1 MNFEIVGKTAVVT
14 AGSLGIGK
22 ATALSLAKE
31 GANVA
36 ICGRDEGNLEA
47 AVQDIQSQVDVNIF
61 TSVVDVS
68 DASQIQRFISEVRG
82 EFGTISILVNNAGGP
97 KVGNYQTVDS
107 QDWLDAYHLTLRSA
121 VTTTELV
128 LDDMKRAQWGR
139 IINISSFSI
148 KQPIPEILLS
158 NVMRMGVQGWA
169 KSLSLD
175 ISANGITINTVCPG
189 WTLTDRVKSMFS
201 DTDGDRRQQE
211 IIDDIPMGR
220 FAHPDEIA
228 SIVTFLASQQASY
241 ITGTA
246 INIEEYVPIQTPQ
259 IIARAKSA
267 RTAPPKK
274 KIENNANRVVTDVIV
289 VLDSVSFIDMLNKAN
304 RSSFLYFLRFSLTR
318 S

>member
-1 MNFEIVGKTAVVT
+1 MNFEIAGKTAIVT

-36 ICGRDEGNLEA
+36 ICGRNADNLAA
-47 AVQDIQSQVDVNIF
+47 AVKDIQTQGDVKIY
-61 TSVVDVS
+61 TSVVDVT
-68 DASQIQRFISEVRG
+68 DAMQIERFISEVRD
-82 EFGTISILVNNAGGP
+82 EFGAISILVNNAGGP

-128 LDDMKRAQWGR
+128 LDDMKSAKWGR

-148 KQPIPEILLS
+148 KQPIPEIMLS

-175 ISANGITINTVCPG
+175 IGAYGITINTVCPG
-189 WTLTDRVKSMFS
+189 WTLTDRVKSMLS
-201 DTDGDRRQQE
+201 GADGDERQQA
-211 IIDDIPMGR
+211 IIDGIPMGR

-228 SIVTFLASQQASY
+228 SMVTFLASQQASY
-241 ITGTA
+241 ITGVA
-246 INIEEYVPIQTPQ
+246 IPV
-259 IIARAKSA
+259 
-267 RTAPPKK
+267 
-274 KIENNANRVVTDVIV
+274 DGGVI
-289 VLDSVSFIDMLNKAN
+289 KG
-304 RSSFLYFLRFSLTR
+304 SL
-318 S
+318 

>member
-1 MNFEIVGKTAVVT
+1 MNFEITGKTAIVT

-36 ICGRDEGNLEA
+36 ICGRDEGNLA
-47 AVQDIQSQVDVNIF
+47 SVVQDIQSQVDVNVF

-68 DASQIQRFISEVRG
+68 DETQIQRFITDVQD
-82 EFGTISILVNNAGGP
+82 EFGLISILVNNAGGP

-139 IINISSFSI
+139 IVNISSFSI

-175 ISANGITINTVCPG
+175 IGAYGITINTVCPG
-189 WTLTDRVKSMFS
+189 WTLTDRVKSMLS
-201 DTDGDRRQQE
+201 GVDGDKRQQE

-228 SIVTFLASQQASY
+228 SMVTFLASQQASY

-246 INIEEYVPIQTPQ
+246 IPV
-259 IIARAKSA
+259 
-267 RTAPPKK
+267 
-274 KIENNANRVVTDVIV
+274 DGGVI
-289 VLDSVSFIDMLNKAN
+289 KG
-304 RSSFLYFLRFSLTR
+304 SL
-318 S
+318 

>member
-1 MNFEIVGKTAVVT
+1 MNFEIAGKTAIVT

-36 ICGRDEGNLEA
+36 ICGRNAENLAA
-47 AVQDIQSQVDVNIF
+47 AVKDIQTQGDVKIY
-61 TSVVDVS
+61 TSVVDVT
-68 DASQIQRFISEVRG
+68 DAMQIERFISEVRD
-82 EFGTISILVNNAGGP
+82 EFGAISILVNNAGGP

-128 LDDMKRAQWGR
+128 LDDMKSAKWGR

-148 KQPIPEILLS
+148 KQPIPEIMLS

-175 ISANGITINTVCPG
+175 IGAYGITINTVCPG
-189 WTLTDRVKSMFS
+189 WTLTDRVKSMLS
-201 DTDGDRRQQE
+201 GADGDERQQA
-211 IIDDIPMGR
+211 IIDGIPMGR

-228 SIVTFLASQQASY
+228 SMVTFLASQQASY
-241 ITGTA
+241 ITGAA
-246 INIEEYVPIQTPQ
+246 IPV
-259 IIARAKSA
+259 
-267 RTAPPKK
+267 
-274 KIENNANRVVTDVIV
+274 DGGVI
-289 VLDSVSFIDMLNKAN
+289 KG
-304 RSSFLYFLRFSLTR
+304 SL
-318 S
+318 

>member
-1 MNFEIVGKTAVVT
+1 MNFEIAGKTAIVT

-36 ICGRDEGNLEA
+36 ICGRNAENLAA
-47 AVQDIQSQVDVNIF
+47 AVKDIQTQGDVKIY
-61 TSVVDVS
+61 TSVVDVT
-68 DASQIQRFISEVRG
+68 DAMQIERFISEVRD
-82 EFGTISILVNNAGGP
+82 EFGAISILVNNAGGP

-128 LDDMKRAQWGR
+128 LDDMKSVKWGR

-148 KQPIPEILLS
+148 KQPIPEIMLS

-175 ISANGITINTVCPG
+175 IGAYGITINTVCPG
-189 WTLTDRVKSMFS
+189 WTLTDRVKSMLS
-201 DTDGDRRQQE
+201 GADGDERQQA
-211 IIDDIPMGR
+211 IIEGIPMGR

-228 SIVTFLASQQASY
+228 SMVTFLASQQASY
-241 ITGTA
+241 ITGVA
-246 INIEEYVPIQTPQ
+246 IPV
-259 IIARAKSA
+259 
-267 RTAPPKK
+267 
-274 KIENNANRVVTDVIV
+274 DGGVI
-289 VLDSVSFIDMLNKAN
+289 KG
-304 RSSFLYFLRFSLTR
+304 SL
-318 S
+318 

>member
-1 MNFEIVGKTAVVT
+1 MNFEITGKTAIVT

-36 ICGRDEGNLEA
+36 ICGRDEGNLA
-47 AVQDIQSQVDVNIF
+47 SVVQDIQSQVDVNVF

-68 DASQIQRFISEVRG
+68 DETQIQRFITDVQD
-82 EFGTISILVNNAGGP
+82 EFGLISILVNNAGGP
-97 KVGNYQTVDS
+97 KVGNYQTLDS

-139 IINISSFSI
+139 IVNISSFSI

-175 ISANGITINTVCPG
+175 IGAYGITINTVCPG
-189 WTLTDRVKSMFS
+189 WTLTDRVKSMLS
-201 DTDGDRRQQE
+201 GVDGDKRQQA
-211 IIDDIPMGR
+211 ITDDIPLGR

-228 SIVTFLASQQASY
+228 SMVTFLASQQASY

-246 INIEEYVPIQTPQ
+246 IPVDGG
-259 IIARAKSA
+259 IIKG
-267 RTAPPKK
+267 
-274 KIENNANRVVTDVIV
+274 
-289 VLDSVSFIDMLNKAN
+289 
-304 RSSFLYFLRFSLTR
+304 SL
-318 S
+318 

>member
-1 MNFEIVGKTAVVT
+1 MNFEIAGKTAIVT

-36 ICGRDEGNLEA
+36 ICGRNAENLAA
-47 AVQDIQSQVDVNIF
+47 AVKDIQTQGDVKVY
-61 TSVVDVS
+61 TSVVDVT
-68 DASQIQRFISEVRG
+68 DAMQIERFISEVRD
-82 EFGTISILVNNAGGP
+82 EFGAISILVNNAGGP

-128 LDDMKRAQWGR
+128 LDDMKSAKWGR

-148 KQPIPEILLS
+148 KQPIPEIMLS

-175 ISANGITINTVCPG
+175 IGAYGITINTVCPG
-189 WTLTDRVKSMFS
+189 WTLTDRVKSMLS
-201 DTDGDRRQQE
+201 GADGDERQQA
-211 IIDDIPMGR
+211 IIDGIPMGR

-228 SIVTFLASQQASY
+228 SMVTFLASQQASY
-241 ITGTA
+241 ITGVA
-246 INIEEYVPIQTPQ
+246 IPV
-259 IIARAKSA
+259 
-267 RTAPPKK
+267 
-274 KIENNANRVVTDVIV
+274 DGGVI
-289 VLDSVSFIDMLNKAN
+289 KG
-304 RSSFLYFLRFSLTR
+304 SL
-318 S
+318 

>member
-1 MNFEIVGKTAVVT
+1 MNFEIAGKTAIVT

-36 ICGRDEGNLEA
+36 ICGRNAENLAA
-47 AVQDIQSQVDVNIF
+47 AVKDIQTQGDVKIY
-61 TSVVDVS
+61 TSVVDVT
-68 DASQIQRFISEVRG
+68 DAVQIERFISEVRD
-82 EFGTISILVNNAGGP
+82 EFGAISILVNNAGGP

-128 LDDMKRAQWGR
+128 LDDMKSAKWGR

-148 KQPIPEILLS
+148 KQPIPEIMLS

-175 ISANGITINTVCPG
+175 IGAYGITINTVCPG
-189 WTLTDRVKSMFS
+189 WTLTDRVKSMLS
-201 DTDGDRRQQE
+201 GADGDERQQA
-211 IIDDIPMGR
+211 IIDGIPMGR

-228 SIVTFLASQQASY
+228 SMVTFLASQQASY
-241 ITGTA
+241 ITGAA
-246 INIEEYVPIQTPQ
+246 IPV
-259 IIARAKSA
+259 
-267 RTAPPKK
+267 
-274 KIENNANRVVTDVIV
+274 DGGVI
-289 VLDSVSFIDMLNKAN
+289 KG
-304 RSSFLYFLRFSLTR
+304 SL
-318 S
+318 

>member
-1 MNFEIVGKTAVVT
+1 MNFEIAGKTAVVT

-31 GANVA
+31 GANIA
-36 ICGRDEGNLEA
+36 ICGRNEGNLEA
-47 AVQDIQSQVDVNIF
+47 AVHDIQSQVDVNIF

-68 DASQIQRFISEVRG
+68 DASQIHSFISEVRG

-97 KVGNYQTVDS
+97 KVGNYQTLNS

-128 LDDMKRAQWGR
+128 LDDMKKAQWGR
-139 IINISSFSI
+139 IVNISSFSI

-175 ISANGITINTVCPG
+175 IGAYGITINTVCPG
-189 WTLTDRVKSMFS
+189 WTLTDRVKSMLS
-201 DTDGDRRQQE
+201 GTDGDKSQQK
-211 IIDDIPMGR
+211 IIDDIPIGR

-228 SIVTFLASQQASY
+228 SMVTFLASQQASY

-246 INIEEYVPIQTPQ
+246 IPV
-259 IIARAKSA
+259 
-267 RTAPPKK
+267 
-274 KIENNANRVVTDVIV
+274 DGGVI
-289 VLDSVSFIDMLNKAN
+289 KG
-304 RSSFLYFLRFSLTR
+304 SL
-318 S
+318 